1 MEDDSPLAETI
12 RRTFIIQAS
21 HVCISVW
28 CVLPFVCYLYSP
40 VVGLVQAPSNYAC
53 RPHPHMPRPFSWLSC
68 ILIIINAIITQLL
81 SVPFCVL
88 HTCFVYFS
96 SCYFSLVSVAWSYV
110 TFRVD
115 LWYTVSIF
123 AHRQKVDVNFH
134 QSKFVISINYSKRS
148 ARTAFYFITKRLW
161 GKKLLNVLLLS
172 WITWIV
178 VLLFQWR
185 MTRTFLFY
193 GCKARSCN
201 FDLKDLFW
209 STITCFVLMNTTTI
223 ETGERFE
230 GLCEKWQ

>member
-1 MEDDSPLAETI
+1 MHFNHHQCHYNTIIVCFILCLAYMFCLFFLVVI
-12 RRTFIIQAS
+12 FRWFQWPDLMYKIYSQ
-21 HVCISVW
+21 
-28 CVLPFVCYLYSP
+28 YL
-40 VVGLVQAPSNYAC
+40 
-53 RPHPHMPRPFSWLSC
+53 
-68 ILIIINAIITQLL
+68 
-81 SVPFCVL
+81 
-88 HTCFVYFS
+88 
-96 SCYFSLVSVAWSYV
+96 
-110 TFRVD
+110 
-115 LWYTVSIF
+115 F

-230 GLCEKWQ
+230 GLREKWQ